1 MGRWELPFLIRPE
14 RKEPSLKMG
23 KGIPKIPSK
32 VDEIYPNL
40 STGAQTA
47 QPDMLLTEINHTS
60 VKFVLQSA
68 MRNRKIRNQIRKSK
82 LPIGFGLGMSTLL
95 AQICKSVEFVNQ
107 FLLSKQN
114 RLHRRHRQCGSAS
127 SLVSVSGSKSG
138 SFLISKGSFSKES

>member
-1 MGRWELPFLIRPE
+1 
-14 RKEPSLKMG
+14 MG

-68 MRNRKIRNQIRKSK
+68 MRNRNQIRKSK

-95 AQICKSVEFVNQ
+95 AQSGTCQPVFTFKTKYSYIGGT
-107 FLLSKQN
+107 
-114 RLHRRHRQCGSAS
+114 GSAS
-127 SLVSVSGSKSG
+127 SSLSVSGSKSG